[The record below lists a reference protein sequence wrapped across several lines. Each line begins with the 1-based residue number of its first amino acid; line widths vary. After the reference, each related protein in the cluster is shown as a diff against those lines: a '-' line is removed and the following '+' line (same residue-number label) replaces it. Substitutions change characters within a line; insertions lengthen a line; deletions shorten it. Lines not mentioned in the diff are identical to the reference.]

1 MKKKKYELILHE
13 LKEIDK
19 LARSSVSNEEPI
31 DLIAV
36 TQRLDRVTD
45 LILEEVE

>member
-1 MKKKKYELILHE
+1 MRIYQYELIRHE

-31 DLIAV
+31 DLTAV
-36 TQRLDRVTD
+36 TLHLDRATD
-45 LILEEVE
+45 LILEEVF